1 MDLGDVYLVRI
12 LKFNVFLLLLSMSL
26 RQEKI
31 FFVVLLE
38 SERYYSVEEDNLENI
53 IVVFVGSIDDSM
65 LLIGS

>member
-12 LKFNVFLLLLSMSL
+12 SKFNVFLLLLSKSL
-26 RQEKI
+26 RQENI

-53 IVVFVGSIDDSM
+53 IVVFGGSIDDSM
-65 LLIGS
+65 LFIGS

>member
-12 LKFNVFLLLLSMSL
+12 SKFNVFLLLLSKSL

-31 FFVVLLE
+31 FFVVLFE

-53 IVVFVGSIDDSM
+53 IVVFGGSIDDSM